1 LREIFTS
8 EKFRSTTSFVS
19 LLMFSITG
27 LFWGLKISN
36 QSGLFLFSIIGL
48 FILVIFSYRY
58 FGLKEILL
66 IIGIIIILIL
76 GIISNQGSYNAS
88 FGEYKLWG
96 MALAGL
102 IGLSILLQPKENQ
115 PFLYCLLM
123 FSSITAGVVI
133 FLAYLGQNISAGL
146 GRLYGIGQLITKF
159 IPIQSINYQIDDVL
173 GGICVITLPVFYN
186 ELRQQYRNKSKLRFF
201 GLMLGISFILFTM
214 MLTASRSLWI
224 GVFISVVS
232 FGIGFFNRKK
242 INNFLIAVLIISS
255 MLLVITLIW
264 LAAPGSKVAAIM
276 SGIDY
281 RFELISNSSWLIPDY
296 WFLGGGPGTFP
307 GLFSRYILN
316 ETHFYI
322 AHSHNII
329 TNISI
334 ELGIISLTVITYL
347 LLTPLVILIMN
358 RKNIKLTSD
367 SIVNVAMFS
376 TYIFILLLDDPLW
389 GGGSIPFL
397 FVPLAFLL
405 RDLPNPERVK
415 FFKSI
420 QTSLG
425 ILAIIVIFSFSLFA
439 RNVSIT
445 EYYANQ
451 QFANLELQ
459 GFPNDVSGYYDPL
472 NGPDRLIQTYLD
484 IAQTNPSSSSDY
496 RLGLHYLRERQF
508 TEAEKFLKSAYEIH
522 PNHPGYRENFAF
534 NLVWLRDLEEA
545 KSIGM
550 KTPKF
555 VDKLSAFA
563 NWWKLIGENELSERA
578 QKMINL
584 IKQ

>member
-1 LREIFTS
+1 VRELFTNDKLRS
-8 EKFRSTTSFVS
+8 ETS
-19 LLMFSITG
+19 LLSLLLLSITG
-27 LFWGLKISN
+27 LVWGLKISN
-36 QSGLFLFSIIGL
+36 QSGLFLLSLISL
-48 FILVIFSYRY
+48 FILGIFSYRQ
-58 FGLKEILL
+58 FGYKEISL
-66 IIGIIIILIL
+66 IISITIILIL
-76 GIISNQGSYNAS
+76 GFISNQGSYNTS

-115 PFLYCLLM
+115 PLLNSLLM
-123 FSSITAGVVI
+123 FSSITAGIVI
-133 FLAYLGQNISAGL
+133 FLAYLGQNYSAEFE
-146 GRLYGIGQLITKF
+146 RLNGIGQLIARV
-159 IPIQSINYQIDDVL
+159 IPIQRINYQIDDVL
-173 GGICVITLPVFYN
+173 GGICVVTLPVFYN
-186 ELRQQYRNKSKLRFF
+186 ELHQQYRGGNKLRFIA
-201 GLMLGISFILFTM
+201 LVLGASFILYTM

-224 GVFISVVS
+224 GVFISIVA
-232 FGIGFFNRKK
+232 FAIGYFNRKM
-242 INNFLIAVLIISS
+242 INKSLIVVLIISS

-264 LAAPGSKVAAIM
+264 LAVPGSKVAAIM

-281 RFELISNSSWLIPDY
+281 RIELISNSSWLIPDY

-322 AHSHNII
+322 AHSHNIF

-376 TYIFILLLDDPLW
+376 TYIFILLLDDPFW

-405 RDLPNPERVK
+405 RDLSNPEREK
-415 FFKSI
+415 LFKSI

-425 ILAIIVIFSFSLFA
+425 ILAIIIIFSFSLFA

-451 QFANLELQ
+451 QFADLELQ

-472 NGPDRLIQTYLD
+472 NEPDRLIQTYLD
-484 IAQTNPSSSSDY
+484 IAQTNPSSSAEY
-496 RLGLHYLRERQF
+496 RLGIHFLRERQF
-508 TEAEKFLKSAYEIH
+508 EEAEKFLKSAYELH
-522 PNHPGYRENFAF
+522 PNHSGYRENFAF
-534 NLVWLRDLEEA
+534 NLVWLGDLEEA

-550 KTPKF
+550 ETPKF

-578 QKMINL
+578 QKIINL
-584 IKQ
+584 MEQ